1 MRGKATSIAEI
12 LADYENNAMTTDHVL
27 DWVSQFDEVDRE
39 FVLDELLHI
48 FKQTYLSK
56 AQCKRVLKSCLENW
70 TQEFKYKDIAS
81 FIAETAFL
89 DLQPAHKSQRELLNL
104 LNEILIEHY
113 NCNLA
118 QSGLRIKRYIYLDD
132 VLSTGSKLFSDLDTW
147 FKAGNSIKPGIS
159 NFQSIRDTQS
169 PVLVTVVCGH
179 TWGANNAEFR
189 LIKSLGTEV
198 KKMLTIKAIYWIEN
212 NIKDYNPKLNNM
224 IPLDHQDPDIHDY
237 WNSLTATDKVD
248 YAFRSS
254 HIPAEEKLFSSATS
268 RNRLETLFLVK
279 GIEILSRVG
288 ELKVGQ
294 IRPLGYTIK
303 SHKTFGL
310 GTLFF
315 TYRNIP
321 NNCPIVLWW
330 ANNKWRPLFVLKNRG
345 VKKNEN
351 G

>member
-1 MRGKATSIAEI
+1 MRGKATSIAEV

-27 DWVSQFDEVDRE
+27 DWVSQFNEDDQE

-56 AQCKRVLKSCLENW
+56 TECRKFIQSCLENW
-70 TQEFKYKDIAS
+70 TKEFKYKDVAS

-89 DLQPAHKSQRELLNL
+89 DLQPEHKSQRELLNL
-104 LNEILIEHY
+104 LDEILIEHHD
-113 NCNLA
+113 CNLT
-118 QSGLRIKRYIYLDD
+118 QSARRIKRYIYLDD
-132 VLSTGSKLFSDLDTW
+132 VLSTGSKLFYDLDTW
-147 FKAGNSIKPGIS
+147 FKSSNNFNPAIS
-159 NFQSIRDTQS
+159 NFQSIRDTKS
-169 PVLVTVVCGH
+169 PVLVVVICGH
-179 TWGANNAEFR
+179 TWGADNAEFR
-189 LIKSLGTEV
+189 LIKSVGTEI
-198 KKMLTIKAIYWIEN
+198 KKILAIKAWYWIEN
-212 NIKDYNPKLNNM
+212 NIRGYKQKLNNM
-224 IPLDHQDPDIHDY
+224 IPLDHQDSYVHDY
-237 WNSLTATDKVD
+237 WNSLTATDKVE
-248 YAFRSS
+248 YAFRS
-254 HIPAEEKLFSSATS
+254 PQKPVEEELFSSAAS
-268 RNRLETLFLVK
+268 RNRIETLFLVK

-321 NNCPIVLWW
+321 NNCPIVFWW

-345 VKKNEN
+345 VKKDEN

>member
-1 MRGKATSIAEI
+1 MREKAIRIGEV
-12 LADYENNAMTTDHVL
+12 LADYENNEMTPEHIL
-27 DWVSQFDEVDRE
+27 DWVSQFNEEDRE

-56 AQCKRVLKSCLENW
+56 AKCKKILQFYLENW
-70 TQEFKYKDIAS
+70 ARDFKYKDVAS

-89 DLQPAHKSQRELLNL
+89 DLQPTHKSQRELLNFVD
-104 LNEILIEHY
+104 EILRERY

-118 QSGLRIKRYIYLDD
+118 QSGRRVKRHIYLDD
-132 VLSTGSKLFSDLDTW
+132 VLSTGNKLFYDLDAW
-147 FKAGNSIKPGIS
+147 FKAESSLNSGIS
-159 NFQSIRDTQS
+159 NFQSVRDNQT
-169 PVLVTVVCGH
+169 PILVTVICGH
-179 TWGANNAEFR
+179 TWGTGNARFR
-189 LIKSLGTEV
+189 LIKSVGSEI
-198 KKMLTIKAIYWIEN
+198 KKVLSIKALYWIEN

-224 IPLDHQDPDIHDY
+224 IPLDDQNPYVHDY
-237 WNSLTATDKVD
+237 WNSLAAADKAE
-248 YAFRSS
+248 YAFRSLQK
-254 HIPAEEKLFSSATS
+254 PVEEKLFSSPPS

-288 ELKVGQ
+288 ELRVEQ

-310 GTLFF
+310 GTLFC

-321 NNCPIVLWW
+321 NNCPIVFWW
-330 ANNKWRPLFVLKNRG
+330 HSNNWRPLFVLKNRG
-345 VKKNEN
+345 VKKDEN